1 MKQQVKQVPYGV
13 SDFATVMSQN
23 LYYVDKTMFLPEL
36 EKQPRNLFFI
46 RPRRFGKSI
55 FLSMLYS
62 YYDCNQKE
70 NFEKL
75 FGSLWIGQH
84 PTSLQGIYQVLFLDF
99 SQITGKIEVLE
110 ERFNAYLC
118 IKLDSFAEQYAAY
131 YGDKK
136 VQEIK
141 TKTQYADK
149 MQIIFDAARANQFQ
163 LYLIIDEYDNF
174 TNVVLNEH
182 GEKVYHA
189 ITHADGFYRDVFKKF
204 KGNFERIF
212 MMGVSPVTLDDVTSG
227 YNVGWN
233 ISVKPEFDEMLG
245 FSTKDV
251 VEMFTYYKEMGS
263 IPVDSD
269 VEAIVNDM
277 KPWYDNYCFAEEALS
292 KSVRMFNCDMVLY
305 YLRNYMDYG
314 RSPRQMIDPNTKTD
328 YGKMKKL
335 LQFDK
340 LDGERKGIIRKIA
353 EEGQIV
359 AQLEEQF
366 SAYQIP
372 KAEIFPSLL
381 FYYGM
386 LTIKGTRGSKL
397 ILGIPNNNVRKQY
410 YGYLEEEYQAKS
422 YVDTN
427 RLTDY
432 YYDMA
437 YEGVWEEGLR
447 FMAEAYAK
455 VSSVRDGIESER
467 NLQGFFMAYL
477 NLNDYYITAPELEL
491 NHGYCDFFLLPDHT
505 HYASQHSYILELK
518 VLSRKEFDEELKD
531 VLKEDGSPMKK
542 SEKQW
547 LDAVEQIR
555 RYADAPRV
563 EALRQGT
570 TLHKIIMQFKGWE
583 LARIEEIE

>member
-1 MKQQVKQVPYGV
+1 MEQQVKLVPYGV
-13 SDFATVMSQN
+13 ADFATVIEQN
-23 LYYVDKTMFLPEL
+23 LYYVDKTMFIPEL

-62 YYDCNQKE
+62 YYDCTQSHK
-70 NFEKL
+70 FQSL
-75 FGSLWIGQH
+75 FGNLWIGQH
-84 PTSLQGIYQVLFLDF
+84 PTPLQGKYQVLFLDF
-99 SQITGKIEVLE
+99 SQITGNIDKLE
-110 ERFNAYLC
+110 TKFNSYLS
-118 IKLDSFAEQYAAY
+118 INLDAFVRQYSEYYQAEMEEILAQEDFEEKMELIFKAAKAHQYH
-131 YGDKK
+131 
-136 VQEIK
+136 
-141 TKTQYADK
+141 
-149 MQIIFDAARANQFQ
+149 

-174 TNVVLNEH
+174 TNVILNER
-182 GEKVYHA
+182 GENVYHA

-227 YNVGWN
+227 FNIGWN
-233 ISVKPEFDEMLG
+233 ISIKPEFDEMLG
-245 FSTKDV
+245 FSTTDV
-251 VEMFTYYKEMGS
+251 VEMFTYYKEHGS

-269 VEAIVNDM
+269 IDAIVNDM
-277 KPWYDNYCFAEEALS
+277 KPWYDNYCFAEEAL
-292 KSVRMFNCDMVLY
+292 KKKTRMFNCDMVLY
-305 YLRNYMDYG
+305 YLRNYMDNG
-314 RSPRQMIDPNTKTD
+314 CSPRQMIDPNTRID

-353 EEGQIV
+353 EEEQIV
-359 AQLEEQF
+359 TQLYESF

-410 YGYLEEEYQAKS
+410 YGYLEEEYQAKA
-422 YVDTN
+422 YVDVN
-427 RLTDY
+427 QLTDY

-437 YEGVWEEGLR
+437 YDGKWEEGLR
-447 FMAEAYAK
+447 FMADAYAK
-455 VSSVRDGIESER
+455 VSSVRDGIEAER

-491 NHGYCDFFLLPDHT
+491 NHGYCDFFLLPDLT

-518 VLSRKEFDEELKD
+518 VLSKKDFSAIVEGEFT
-531 VLKEDGSPMKK
+531 EDGKPMTKA
-542 SEKQW
+542 EKQW
-547 LDAVEQIR
+547 REAVEQIL
-555 RYADAPRV
+555 RYAEAPRV

-570 TLHKIIMQFKGWE
+570 KLHLIIMQFEGWE
-583 LARIEEIE
+583 LKRMEEV

>member
-1 MKQQVKQVPYGV
+1 MEQQVKLLPYGV
-13 SDFATVMSQN
+13 ADFATVIEQN
-23 LYYVDKTMFLPEL
+23 LYYVDKTMFIPEL

-62 YYDCNQKE
+62 YYDCAQSHK
-70 NFEKL
+70 FQSL
-75 FGSLWIGQH
+75 FGNLWIGQH
-84 PTSLQGIYQVLFLDF
+84 PTPLQGKYQVLFLDF
-99 SQITGKIEVLE
+99 SQITGNIDKLE
-110 ERFNAYLC
+110 TKFNSYLS
-118 IKLDSFAEQYAAY
+118 INLDAFVRQYSEYYQAEMEEILAQEDFEEKMELIFKAAKAHKY
-131 YGDKK
+131 H
-136 VQEIK
+136 
-141 TKTQYADK
+141 
-149 MQIIFDAARANQFQ
+149 

-174 TNVVLNEH
+174 TNVILNER

-227 YNVGWN
+227 FNIGWN
-233 ISVKPEFDEMLG
+233 ISIKPEFDEMLG
-245 FSTKDV
+245 FSTTDV
-251 VEMFTYYKEMGS
+251 VEMFTYYKEHGS
-263 IPVDSD
+263 IPADSD
-269 VEAIVNDM
+269 IDAIVNDM
-277 KPWYDNYCFAEEALS
+277 KPWYDNYCFAKQAL
-292 KSVRMFNCDMVLY
+292 KKKTRMFNCDMVLY
-305 YLRNYMDYG
+305 YLRNYMDAG
-314 RSPRQMIDPNTKTD
+314 CPPEEMIDPNTRTD

-353 EEGQIV
+353 EEEQIV
-359 AQLEEQF
+359 TQLYESF

-410 YGYLEEEYQAKS
+410 YGYLEEEYQAKA
-422 YVDTN
+422 YVDVN
-427 RLTDY
+427 QLTDY

-437 YEGVWEEGLR
+437 YDGKWEEGLR
-447 FMAEAYAK
+447 FMADAYAK
-455 VSSVRDGIESER
+455 VSSVRDGIEAER

-491 NHGYCDFFLLPDHT
+491 NHGYCDFFLLPDLT

-518 VLSRKEFDEELKD
+518 VLSKKDFSAIVEGEFT
-531 VLKEDGSPMKK
+531 EDGKPMTKA
-542 SEKQW
+542 EKQW
-547 LDAVEQIR
+547 REAVEQIH
-555 RYADAPRV
+555 RYAEAPRV

-570 TLHKIIMQFKGWE
+570 KLHLIIMQFEGWE
-583 LARIEEIE
+583 LKRMEEV

>member
-1 MKQQVKQVPYGV
+1 MEQQVKRVPYGV
-13 SDFATVMSQN
+13 ADFAQVIEQN
-23 LYYVDKTMFLPEL
+23 QYYVDKTMFIPEL
-36 EKQPRNLFFI
+36 EKQPSNLFFI

-62 YYDCNQKE
+62 YYDCAQSHK
-70 NFEKL
+70 FQSL
-75 FGSLWIGQH
+75 FGNLWIGQH
-84 PTSLQGIYQVLFLDF
+84 PTPLQGKYQVLFLDF
-99 SQITGKIEVLE
+99 SQITGNIDKLE
-110 ERFNAYLC
+110 TKFNSYLS
-118 IKLDSFAEQYAAY
+118 INLDAFVRQYSEYYQAEMEEILAQEDFEEKMELIFKAAKAHQYH
-131 YGDKK
+131 
-136 VQEIK
+136 
-141 TKTQYADK
+141 
-149 MQIIFDAARANQFQ
+149 

-174 TNVVLNEH
+174 TNVILNER

-227 YNVGWN
+227 FNIGWN
-233 ISVKPEFDEMLG
+233 ISIKPEFDEMLG
-245 FSTKDV
+245 FSTTDV
-251 VEMFTYYKEMGS
+251 VEMFTYYKEHGS
-263 IPVDSD
+263 IPADSD
-269 VEAIVNDM
+269 IDAIVNDM
-277 KPWYDNYCFAEEALS
+277 KPWYDNYCFAKQAL
-292 KSVRMFNCDMVLY
+292 KKKTRMFNCDMVLY
-305 YLRNYMDYG
+305 YLRNYMDSG
-314 RSPRQMIDPNTKTD
+314 CPPEEMIDPNTRTD

-353 EEGQIV
+353 EEEQIV
-359 AQLEEQF
+359 TQLYESF

-410 YGYLEEEYQAKS
+410 YGYLEEEYQAKA
-422 YVDTN
+422 YVDVN
-427 RLTDY
+427 QLTDY

-437 YEGVWEEGLR
+437 YDGKWEEGLR
-447 FMAEAYAK
+447 FMADAYAK
-455 VSSVRDGIESER
+455 VSSVRDGIEAER

-491 NHGYCDFFLLPDHT
+491 NHGYCDFFLLPDLT

-518 VLSRKEFDEELKD
+518 VLSKKDFSAIVEGEFT
-531 VLKEDGSPMKK
+531 EDGKPMTKA
-542 SEKQW
+542 EKQW
-547 LDAVEQIR
+547 REAVEQIH
-555 RYADAPRV
+555 RYAEAPRV

-570 TLHKIIMQFKGWE
+570 KLHLIIMQFEGWE
-583 LARIEEIE
+583 LKRMEEV